1 MQYVMLPKNDMLATS
16 WRKDSK
22 MIIKQLSV
30 FVQNEAGRLV
40 QVTEILNEADINISA
55 LSLAETEEYGILRM
69 IVSDVERAAEILK
82 ERGYKVKTIDVI
94 CLVTPDVPGAL
105 NEKLK
110 VLAREKIDVIYMYG
124 YSNDGKARLILKTS
138 NPQRAAELLV

>member
-1 MQYVMLPKNDMLATS
+1 MM
-16 WRKDSK
+16 
-22 MIIKQLSV
+22 IKQLSV
-30 FVQNEAGRLV
+30 FVQNETGRLV
-40 QVTEILNEADINISA
+40 RVTEILQEANINISA

-69 IVSDVERAAEILK
+69 IVSDIDTAAEALK
-82 ERGYKVKTIDVI
+82 QNGYKVKVIDVI

-110 VLAREKIDVIYMYG
+110 LLASAGVDVIYMYG

-138 NPQRAAELLV
+138 DPKRASEILNG

>member
-1 MQYVMLPKNDMLATS
+1 MM
-16 WRKDSK
+16 
-22 MIIKQLSV
+22 IKQLSV

-40 QVTEILNEADINISA
+40 LVTEILHEADINISA

-82 ERGYKVKTIDVI
+82 ERGYKVKIIDVI

-105 NEKLK
+105 NEKLRL
-110 VLAREKIDVIYMYG
+110 LAKEKIDVIYMYG
-124 YSNDGKARLILKTS
+124 YSNGGKARLILKTS
-138 NPQRAAELLV
+138 NPQRAADLLS